1 MTGRTSETIE
11 RQVGDIIRGYW
22 RYGTAAAH
30 LLEQFDGNEAALAI
44 AADRFVRRWIEE
56 RQVFRAAAN
65 GDEKELGAVLK
76 LLVALS
82 REASPRFA
90 AIVRSAADAK
100 YPLHSGVSTL
110 LLLAE
115 LRHSPDRWRD
125 RLVAAAL
132 ADGVEGAVGDVF
144 MALEKHEPQLAYAV
158 FDALA
163 TTERADSGA
172 ARLQAIALAVSRIG
186 ERVAFIEDAT
196 HLAQVRREQILDD
209 SCRVN
214 WAARV
219 VLHARPKEAAGL
231 LEHLGSIRDLPPKE
245 FVQALQLLSAA
256 RERDRV
262 TAALCELLD
271 GQRTQYVAM
280 VMAAMRLGGTYLFV
294 GWAEHPGPV
303 RIAKLMLERRQWEE
317 AFWAN
322 VFAQKPNIA
331 GEATGE
337 AASRLR
343 RCLVEALLLIA
354 CDATIDI
361 ADRRLALDAIGRSGH
376 GRIAAK
382 LGKVGGGELADAVQ
396 QARQRLSA
404 TNKGR
409 PIEPATGVRIAL
421 DTYCASGEHL
431 R

>member
-22 RYGTAAAH
+22 RYGTAAEH
-30 LLEQFDGNEAALAI
+30 LLEQFAGNEAALAI
-44 AADRFVRRWIEE
+44 AADRYVGRWIEE
-56 RQVFRAAAN
+56 RQVFRAAAK
-65 GDEKELGAVLK
+65 GEEELGAVLK

-82 REASPRFA
+82 REGSPRFA
-90 AIVRSAADAK
+90 AIAKSAAEAK

-115 LRHSPDRWRD
+115 LRHSPEHWCD

-158 FDALA
+158 FNALA
-163 TTERADSGA
+163 SAETADNGA

-186 ERVAFIEDAT
+186 ERVTFTEDAT
-196 HLAQVRREQILDD
+196 HLAQLKRDQLLNE
-209 SCRVN
+209 SCPVN
-214 WAARV
+214 WAARA
-219 VLHARPKEAAGL
+219 VLHARPNAARGL
-231 LEHLGSIRDLPPKE
+231 LECVGPIRDLQPKE
-245 FVQALQLLSAA
+245 YVQALQLLAGA

-262 TAALCELLD
+262 TTALCDLLG

-280 VMAAMRLGGTYLFV
+280 VMAAMRLGGACLFV
-294 GWAEHPGPV
+294 GWGEHPGPV

-322 VFAQKPNIA
+322 VFAQKPSIA

-337 AASRLR
+337 AARRLR

-354 CDATIDI
+354 CDTNIDV

-382 LGKVGGGELADAVQ
+382 LGKVGGGDLADGVQ

-404 TNKGR
+404 TKKGR
-409 PIEPATGVRIAL
+409 PVDPAVGVRIAL
-421 DTYCASGEHL
+421 DTYRASGEHW